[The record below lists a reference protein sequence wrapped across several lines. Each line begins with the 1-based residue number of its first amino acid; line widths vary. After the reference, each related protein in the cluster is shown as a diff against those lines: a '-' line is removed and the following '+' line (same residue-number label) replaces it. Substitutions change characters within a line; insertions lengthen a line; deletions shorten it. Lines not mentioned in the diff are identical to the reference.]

1 MVSRSRRPVH
11 RSTTVEVLHD
21 DTPVLLQ
28 ELAAQDGSPDY
39 GWSVFLH
46 GGEGALYDA
55 CGINRPF

>member
-1 MVSRSRRPVH
+1 MHGSRSRRYSVRPVH

-28 ELAAQDGSPDY
+28 ELAAQEGAADY

-46 GGEGALYDA
+46 GGEGM
-55 CGINRPF
+55 